1 MKKFDYD
8 QVVAGLYAAAT
19 GEQPWEAALAPVQ
32 DAFDARAAVLQSV
45 DLSSGRILQ
54 LSIGGP
60 AMHQATLDY
69 LRQWHVQDPR
79 RQHLLGHL
87 PEVLDR
93 WWHCHQHFD
102 QRFAERDPFYR
113 HFLPAHDTR
122 YLSVT
127 MLPVLP
133 GQVSAFAVEL
143 PQHRGP
149 LSAEEQHWLARLGG
163 HVKEALRQHDRVR
176 RLSAQ
181 ALAGHQLLAVFT
193 YPMWLLDA
201 DRYVLHA
208 NAASQAA
215 AVAVGGERVRAA
227 HGRLQ
232 LAAARA
238 DRQLGERL
246 KALAALPHGSRALVD
261 ARRSPGDA
269 VAWLLLQKIDPG
281 PVLGVFGEQP
291 LVMATLFAADQMGQ
305 LDAFALADVFG
316 LTPAQARVAVLLA
329 DGRSAPDIAAQL
341 GTSESTVRSHLRQV
355 MLKLGARRLADAVR
369 VLHQGE
375 ALWSRAAPAQG

>member
-8 QVVAGLYAAAT
+8 RVVAGLYAAAT
-19 GEQPWEAALAPVQ
+19 GEQAWEAALAPVQ
-32 DAFDARAAVLQSV
+32 AAFDARAAVLQSV
-45 DLSSGRILQ
+45 DLATGRIVQ
-54 LSIGGP
+54 LSLGGP
-60 AMHQATLDY
+60 AMHAATLDY

-93 WWHCHQHFD
+93 WWHCHEHFD
-102 QRFAERDPFYR
+102 AAFAARDPFYR

-127 MLPVLP
+127 MLPVGP
-133 GQVSAFAVEL
+133 GMVSAFALEL
-143 PQHRGP
+143 PQARGP

-163 HVKEALRQHDRVR
+163 HVKEAVRQHERVR
-176 RLSAQ
+176 RLTAQ
-181 ALAGHQLLAVFT
+181 ALAGHQLLNVFA
-193 YPMWLLDA
+193 YPMWLLDE
-201 DRYVLHA
+201 DRFVLHA
-208 NAASQAA
+208 NPAAQAA
-215 AVAVGGERVRAA
+215 ATLAERVRAPL
-227 HGRLQ
+227 GRLQ

-261 ARRSPGDA
+261 ARRHTADA
-269 VAWLLLQKIDPG
+269 VAWLLLQKIDPA
-281 PVLGVFGEQP
+281 PVLGVFGERP
-291 LVMATLFAADQMGQ
+291 LVMATLFAADQMSQ

-329 DGRSAPDIAAQL
+329 DGHSAPEIAAQL
-341 GTSESTVRSHLRQV
+341 GTSEATVRSHLRQV

-369 VLHQGE
+369 VLHQGD
-375 ALWSRAAPAQG
+375 ALWSRAAPPPV